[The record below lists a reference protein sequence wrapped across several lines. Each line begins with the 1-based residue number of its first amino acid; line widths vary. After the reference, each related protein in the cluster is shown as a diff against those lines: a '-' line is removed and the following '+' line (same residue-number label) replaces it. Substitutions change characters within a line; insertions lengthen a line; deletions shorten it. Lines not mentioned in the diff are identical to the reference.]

1 MPAPGHPEQ
10 RILRR
15 PYNYDLPPD
24 MSAGQLSNSGQIFI
38 CFQKDPMT
46 QFVPIQQRLDDR
58 DQLNTWITHIGSGVY
73 WVPPGTRSSDEYWA
87 QQLLSG

>member
-1 MPAPGHPEQ
+1 
-10 RILRR
+10 
-15 PYNYDLPPD
+15 